1 MSTMQDFHAQLLSAR
16 DADAATDSYVSLLAQ
31 LTGINL
37 AQVEALNLDWGW
49 WS

>member
-1 MSTMQDFHAQLLSAR
+1 MQDFHAQLVSAR
-16 DADAATDSYVSLLAQ
+16 DANEATDSYASLLAQ

-37 AQVEALNLDWGW
+37 VQVETLNLAWGW